1 MYEREGTD
9 NRIRQ
14 CGAGAATKIPQS
26 ILQNCSEYTLRCL
39 VSRGGNSGSHH
50 PKWKN
55 QRAVFTGLCADQNQP
70 ATTAR
75 KLEETTDNAMVSSA
89 RDSVY
94 NNAMPLPASLIASI
108 VSAVIETVVQ
118 SVGAPAPQ
126 TYENYIIQRKLP
138 PEAKLGVMEPPPG
151 NGTIVIDGV
160 KHRLS
165 PIAQFRNEKNLIVLS
180 MTIQGNKDIVYVN
193 DSYGSVY
200 RVWILPPA
208 EMAAIRQN

>member
-1 MYEREGTD
+1 MT
-9 NRIRQ
+9 
-14 CGAGAATKIPQS
+14 
-26 ILQNCSEYTLRCL
+26 
-39 VSRGGNSGSHH
+39 V
-50 PKWKN
+50 
-55 QRAVFTGLCADQNQP
+55 
-70 ATTAR
+70 
-75 KLEETTDNAMVSSA
+75 NAMVSSA

>member
-1 MYEREGTD
+1 M
-9 NRIRQ
+9 
-14 CGAGAATKIPQS
+14 
-26 ILQNCSEYTLRCL
+26 
-39 VSRGGNSGSHH
+39 
-50 PKWKN
+50 KN
-55 QRAVFTGLCADQNQP
+55 QRAVFIRACADQNHP
-70 ATTAR
+70 VTSAG
-75 KLEETTDNAMVSSA
+75 KLGKTIVNAMVYSA